1 MQYFPYEGR
10 QARLPDLGCSN
21 RVPSKR
27 ASITVYLPDYRRWD
41 RSPPEDHHQTFEA
54 ESPETK
60 SQPKVNNIH
69 LQDVIQLFFF
79 LAWITVHRLVDT
91 NLHFLSQDV
100 PMETFQHYN

>member
-10 QARLPDLGCSN
+10 QARLPDLGRSN
-21 RVPSKR
+21 RVLSKR
-27 ASITVYLPDYRRWD
+27 ASITGYLPDYRRWD

-60 SQPKVNNIH
+60 SQPKVDNIH

-79 LAWITVHRLVDT
+79 FGLDH
-91 NLHFLSQDV
+91 S
-100 PMETFQHYN
+100 P